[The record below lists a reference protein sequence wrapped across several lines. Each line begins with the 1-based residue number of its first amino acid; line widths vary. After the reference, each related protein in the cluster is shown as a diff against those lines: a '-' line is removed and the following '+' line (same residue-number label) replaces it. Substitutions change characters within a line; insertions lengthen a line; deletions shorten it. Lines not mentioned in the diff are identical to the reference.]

1 MSQFAFNVSD
11 FLEHRAEREFTFPL
25 HASSIGRKGVFEV
38 RAHRL
43 NLMDR
48 ASLGFL
54 PDHLQNDVWQ
64 RLRAAARDIQKLQEQ
79 GGQPKDINEALAN
92 NDKMLAVANL
102 FCRYAFIEPRL
113 VLDVAEE
120 DAERGVLHVDRIAPE
135 DRIAFMIACTDADS
149 EQARLF
155 RTFRREPADD
165 VPARQG
171 GEVVPP
177 APIRPAGD
185 ARPGVQFVD
194 PVHG

>member
-1 MSQFAFNVSD
+1 MTFRFDIDD
-11 FLEHRAEREFTFPL
+11 FIEHRAEREFTFPL

-64 RLRAAARDIQKLQEQ
+64 RLRKAAKDIADLQEK

-102 FCRYAFIEPRL
+102 FCRYAFVEPQV
-113 VLDVAEE
+113 VLDPAEE
-120 DAERGVLHVDRIAPE
+120 DVRAGILHVDRIAPE

-155 RTFRREPADD
+155 ATFRREPDD
-165 VPARQG
+165 AVPGRQG
-171 GEVVPP
+171 GEVVSR
-177 APIRPAGD
+177 APERPAGD
-185 ARPGVQFVD
+185 SRAPIDFQ
-194 PVHG
+194 PAVHG